1 MGDQQIILHELRRA
15 LQSKQSECLVSNK
28 VRSRP
33 VDKHTKKL
41 LFYLFA
47 GTCGGITRLR
57 IITCLLEQTR
67 NSNQLAGDLELDYKA
82 VTHHM
87 KVLERNNMVSKI
99 GDGRY
104 GVHYRISDL
113 LESNLDVLDIAID
126 KLLYN
131 IARKSKKKVYY

>member
-1 MGDQQIILHELRRA
+1 MVDQQVMLHDLRCA
-15 LQSKQSECLVSNK
+15 LKSGQAARLISGN

-41 LFYLFA
+41 LLYLFA

-57 IITCLLEQTR
+57 IITRLLDQTR
-67 NSNQLAGDLELDYKA
+67 NSNQIAGDLGLDYKG

-113 LESNLDVLDIAID
+113 LESNLDVLDTAID
-126 KLLYN
+126 KMSYN
-131 IARKSKKKVYY
+131 IERKNKKKIYY